1 MIGPGSSRY
10 ILMLY
15 ITLTNFYLMR
25 ILITSLLGLA
35 AMLQSACKDE
45 KDIVA
50 EIEKEVAQKTAQM
63 EAEKIAAAERAAQLE
78 ELRFRETLR
87 KERLMQIEATKKM
100 IAELEAQSKPEPVQ
114 TNSDI
119 LLELGLW
126 DGSEAHWMALM
137 FAGQKERLNSTAEKY
152 RRDKSAERRKALEER
167 AKELESARSRLIQLL
182 NLDDKE
188 SKTGNGAKK

>member
-100 IAELEAQSKPEPVQ
+100 IAELEAQPKPEPVQ

>member
-100 IAELEAQSKPEPVQ
+100 IAELEAQPKPEPVQ
-114 TNSDI
+114 TNSEI
-119 LLELGLW
+119 LVEMGLW

-137 FAGQKERLNSTAEKY
+137 FAGQKERLNSSAEKY

-188 SKTGNGAKK
+188 SKAGKGTKK

>member
-100 IAELEAQSKPEPVQ
+100 IAELEAQPKPEPVQ
-114 TNSDI
+114 TNSEI
-119 LLELGLW
+119 LVEMGLW

-137 FAGQKERLNSTAEKY
+137 FAGQKERLNSSAEKY

>member
-1 MIGPGSSRY
+1 
-10 ILMLY
+10 
-15 ITLTNFYLMR
+15 
-25 ILITSLLGLA
+25 
-35 AMLQSACKDE
+35 MLQSACKDE

-100 IAELEAQSKPEPVQ
+100 IAELEAQPKPEPVQ
-114 TNSDI
+114 TNSEI
-119 LLELGLW
+119 LVEMGLW

-137 FAGQKERLNSTAEKY
+137 FAGQKERLNSSAEKY